1 VVDVPSIHE
10 IKDLYFSSYIA
21 PDQKGW
27 RSPRV
32 VGERYRSQVAEARLE
47 GRESTPRGLIF
58 GQGVDMAISVPELSQ
73 RSDDGS
79 FRTQSSDGYDPT
91 ATFGERVGGSSPRAF
106 PSGPECSHEVDPRNQ
121 GMHADPVQR

>member
-1 VVDVPSIHE
+1 
-10 IKDLYFSSYIA
+10 
-21 PDQKGW
+21 
-27 RSPRV
+27 
-32 VGERYRSQVAEARLE
+32 VAEARLE

-91 ATFGERVGGSSPRAF
+91 ATLRRESGRLLTASF
-106 PSGPECSHEVDPRNQ
+106 PIRT
-121 GMHADPVQR
+121 